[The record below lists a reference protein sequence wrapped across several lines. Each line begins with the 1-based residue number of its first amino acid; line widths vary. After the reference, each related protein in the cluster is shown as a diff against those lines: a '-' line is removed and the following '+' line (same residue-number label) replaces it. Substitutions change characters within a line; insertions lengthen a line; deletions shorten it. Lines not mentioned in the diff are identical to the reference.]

1 MANLNGAYSYGDVSV
16 RESLWDT
23 MKDLDAIELYVT
35 SNAETIQV
43 FNKVHSWVNDPISA
57 TTTGTGTIE
66 LSDTSY
72 AATNPV
78 LNTNFTQIIEQGFR
92 VSMTDQNSKHAGFDN
107 KFAREQLKAMKLWK
121 QNLEISATVGT
132 QVSGTG
138 TAARTMQGFIRY
150 GTLTTGHSGVSLT
163 SDMLNTFL
171 KNAWLAAA
179 DHDTVLATATLKSR
193 ISTFTSANTRNV
205 SAEDAV
211 VVGRVDVYDSDYG
224 RVEVVLHRY
233 IGNAASN
240 TYEVLATY
248 IKDFVQIGFMPDA
261 QPHYEDR
268 AITGYYKAGAIVG
281 EATVMLDN
289 PLAGQLVRGLQ

>member
-1 MANLNGAYSYGDVSV
+1 MANLNGAYAYGDVSI

-23 MKDLDAIELYVT
+23 IKDLDAIELYVT
-35 SNAETIQV
+35 SNAETVPI

-57 TTTGTGTIE
+57 TTTGGGTIE

-72 AATNPV
+72 ADTNPV

-92 VSMTDQNSKHAGFDN
+92 VSMTSQNSKHAGFDN
-107 KFAREQLKAMKLWK
+107 KFAREQLKSMKLWK

-138 TAARTMQGFIRY
+138 TAARSMQGFVRY
-150 GTLTTGHSGVSLT
+150 ATLLTAQSGVSLT
-163 SDMLNTFL
+163 SAIFNGFL
-171 KNAWLAAA
+171 GNAWAAGA
-179 DHDTVLATATLKSR
+179 DHDTVLATRSQKIA
-193 ISTFTSANTRNV
+193 ISSYTSNNTRNV
-205 SAEDAV
+205 AAEDAM
-211 VVGRVDVYDSDYG
+211 VVGRVDVYDSDFG

-233 IGNAASN
+233 IGNAAAN
-240 TYEVLATY
+240 TYDVLATY
-248 IKDFVQIGFMPDA
+248 IKDYVQVGFLDE
-261 QPHYEDR
+261 PHYEDR

-289 PLAGQLVRGLQ
+289 PLAAQLIRGTQ